1 MMQLSAH
8 VPPKPPVSPAAVQ
21 AAPRTGI
28 AVIAVMVSVL
38 ALAVVAGL
46 LWFQY
51 GAAVFFDIVAA
62 GIAACF

>member
-1 MMQLSAH
+1 MQPLAQMPQEPLA
-8 VPPKPPVSPAAVQ
+8 PPQ
-21 AAPRTGI
+21 AAPPAPHARAAI
-28 AVIAVMVSVL
+28 V
-38 ALAVVAGL
+38 AVVAVVLLLVVGAGL

>member
-1 MMQLSAH
+1 MQPLAQM
-8 VPPKPPVSPAAVQ
+8 PPKTHASPQ
-21 AAPRTGI
+21 AAHPAPQALAAI
-28 AVIAVMVSVL
+28 LIVSALALVL
-38 ALAVVAGL
+38 AAGAGL